1 MGPFGNERNA
11 AYSSSHAGKK
21 TPNPGWM
28 ADEDRPLR
36 RHRNILNEQFIEV
49 GGYYSCLKYHG
60 YRGVVGMDE
69 ATL

>member
-49 GGYYSCLKYHG
+49 GGLLLVLEVSRLQGSCGHG
-60 YRGVVGMDE
+60 
-69 ATL
+69 